1 MDDRRLMPPAPETP
15 HGAVSGGLPGSAP
28 DCFPRDGG
36 PAVWM
41 LLVLSELVFTAARQ
55 HVHRLARQA
64 GGRARRRARCSCV
77 FPPWRPHLGRQKT
90 APEHRHRARLAANE

>member
-15 HGAVSGGLPGSAP
+15 PGAVSGGLPGSAR
-28 DCFPRDGG
+28 DCFPRDDG

-64 GGRARRRARCSCV
+64 GGRARRRVGGAFFRV
-77 FPPWRPHLGRQKT
+77 
-90 APEHRHRARLAANE
+90 APNATSRGQDRRLHRSQRRL